1 MSRTRLRQRRSLG
14 ALAVFQA
21 SLIFA
26 LSGAARAQ
34 PEDDQTNP
42 TPAETPAPAAPRTT
56 ATMATTATS
65 TPDVPAVA
73 PPSAAPPPLWEEMG
87 PNTFPGRL
95 RGLYGGSLWL
105 EPSFDGLQW
114 PHNSRT
120 GIGISGMVSLEGGY
134 ETIKRDQPTLL
145 NSTINFQQSRGVLR
159 VTPAYVR
166 DDFFIQGQVELV
178 GNACQAAAPN
188 AQTSGVCAV
197 SGTFTTDDLWI
208 KVGHWNVW
216 DLQVGR
222 FQAWQVYHL
231 GMGLGL
237 GIDPFSLE
245 RLGAGM
251 FGQTGNT
258 GMGPALEVP
267 YLYSVNYMHD
277 RPAEGLAVGHAA
289 LHVYATDY
297 LRFELLGK
305 WGSDNYQDNSA
316 TGGKPFNYRGARPT
330 AILDLGWFKLKVGA
344 EYEKATPVLQTI
356 GGNPGQ
362 PQAKTDS
369 VEQLIREGV
378 GGSMQ
383 FIIDP
388 IVEFGVN
395 GAVGRQRY
403 TDASGNGFGSAD
415 TLAKSYTTK
424 SVGGFATVRL
434 AAAWLLGV
442 GVNWTDQLDKYT
454 APGSSVND
462 YVSQLQGFASLQYLL
477 AGQLYIKGEF
487 DYAKATFQPSD
498 FVPSWNNYMYNG
510 NLRLMYLF

>member
-1 MSRTRLRQRRSLG
+1 MSRLRLRQRRWLG
-14 ALAVFQA
+14 ALG
-21 SLIFA
+21 IFPA
-26 LSGAARAQ
+26 LLTFTSSGSARAQ
-34 PEDDQTNP
+34 TEDDQAKDAANP
-42 TPAETPAPAAPRTT
+42 TPVETPAPPEPKTVAAP
-56 ATMATTATS
+56 
-65 TPDVPAVA
+65 PPNVAVGEA
-73 PPSAAPPPLWEEMG
+73 PPAPRPPLWEEMG
-87 PNTFPGRL
+87 PDTFPGRL

-114 PHNSRT
+114 PHNSHT
-120 GIGISGMVSLEGGY
+120 GIGISGMVSMEGGY
-134 ETIKRDQPTLL
+134 ETVKRDQPTLL

-197 SGTFTTDDLWI
+197 SGTFTADDVWL

-216 DLQVGR
+216 DLQFGR

-231 GMGLGL
+231 GMGMGE

-245 RLGAGM
+245 RIGAGM

-267 YLYSVNYMHD
+267 ALYGVNYLHD

-289 LHVYATDY
+289 LHFYATDY

-316 TGGKPFNYRGARPT
+316 TGGKPFDYRGARPT
-330 AILDLGWFKLKVGA
+330 AILDLGWFKLKAGA

-383 FIIDP
+383 FIFDP

-395 GAVGRQRY
+395 AAVGRQRY

-415 TLAKSYTTK
+415 TLARSYTTK
-424 SVGGFATVRL
+424 SFGGFATVRL
-434 AAAWLLGV
+434 AAAWLLGA
-442 GVNWTDQLDKYT
+442 GVNWTDQLDKYQ
-454 APGSSVND
+454 APGSSVDD
-462 YVSQLQGFASLQYLL
+462 YVSQLQAFASLQYLL
-477 AGQLYIKGEF
+477 AGELYIKGEF
-487 DYAKATFQPSD
+487 DYAKAAFQPSD
-498 FVPSWNNYMYNG
+498 FVPSWNNYLYSG
-510 NLRLMYLF
+510 NVRLMYLF